1 MRKPQQSSSP
11 APPPFPLDTGKETR
25 RKIRFRLVL
34 AFPVLTTL
42 LVLGLGA
49 VLIDMQQRNLAN
61 PQTARLTAPEI
72 YARITQTTDAMTLVI
87 IGATAIAFV
96 SGIVL
101 AVTVT
106 NPIRK
111 LARDTASIARGDLT
125 RNIQLNADGE
135 LAILGSAL
143 NEMVASI
150 NKYMLHSMSGGML
163 IIDESGVIVSL
174 SGDAEFILGVS
185 ADQGVGAH
193 ITHVFPDIPVN
204 QRFLGIVQETLT
216 KHRTFPTQQLI
227 VSTEER
233 EEIPVTLATS
243 LLKDRENTLVGLSL
257 SFEDSK
263 QLRRIEEQMRRVD
276 RLTTL
281 GGLAASVAHQV
292 RNPLCSIKGLA
303 QLLKENRADDQ
314 PLCDYANVII
324 KDAERID
331 MVVGRLMRMLQPT
344 QTDWTLE
351 NINEILGETVTMA
364 RHEIRDKQVEILE
377 LFDADL
383 PGIVAQRENLMHA
396 FLNFVI
402 NAIQA
407 IEKQGTVTV
416 RTLPASAPMQ
426 SGRGPCGQITGLIVD
441 IEDNG
446 PGMSED
452 QLRDIFNPGYTSKEQ
467 GSGFGLAIS
476 QQTVQAHGGD
486 IRVKSAPGEKTVFR
500 IWLPLRENTKDQG
513 VSFESAGT
521 G

>member
-1 MRKPQQSSSP
+1 M
-11 APPPFPLDTGKETR
+11 DGGTKETR
-25 RKIRFRLVL
+25 RKVRFRLVL

-49 VLIDMQQRNLAN
+49 VLIDMQQRTLAN

-72 YARITQTTDAMTLVI
+72 YERIIQTMDAMTLVI
-87 IGATAIAFV
+87 IGAAVIAFI

-101 AVTVT
+101 AITVT
-106 NPIRK
+106 IPIRK
-111 LARDTASIARGDLT
+111 LAQDTASIARGDLT
-125 RNIQLNADGE
+125 RSIRLNADGE
-135 LAILGSAL
+135 LAILGTAL

-150 NKYMLHSMSGGML
+150 NRYMLQSMSGGMM
-163 IIDESGVIVSL
+163 IIDETGRVLSL

-193 ITHVFPDIPVN
+193 ITQIFPDIPEN
-204 QRFLGIVQETLT
+204 QRFLKLVNETLSLR
-216 KHRTFPTQQLI
+216 HTFPTQQLT
-227 VSTEER
+227 VSTDER
-233 EEIPVTLATS
+233 SEIPVAVASS

-257 SFEDSK
+257 SFEDAK

-303 QLLKENRADDQ
+303 QLLAESRSEDQ
-314 PLCDYANVII
+314 TLHDYANVILS
-324 KDAERID
+324 DAERID

-351 NINEILGETVTMA
+351 DVNDIVQETVALA
-364 RHEIRDKQVEILE
+364 RHEIRDKDIEIREDL
-377 LFDADL
+377 DPDL
-383 PGIVAQRENLMHA
+383 PHLIAQRENLMHA

-407 IEKQGTVTV
+407 IESKGAVVV
-416 RTLPASAPMQ
+416 RTRAAGAPMQ
-426 SGRGPCGQITGLIVD
+426 PGRGPGGQIAGLIVD

-452 QLRDIFNPGYTSKEQ
+452 QIKEIFNPGYTSKEQ
-467 GSGFGLAIS
+467 GSGFGLTIS
-476 QQTVQAHGGD
+476 QQTVEAHGGE
-486 IRVKSAPGEKTVFR
+486 IRVKSAPGESTLFR
-500 IWLPLRENTKDQG
+500 IWMPLRQGNNTQSQG
-513 VSFESAGT
+513 DTIESIGA
-521 G
+521 